1 MAQPDALKCGENSV
15 GQFSGSSQEIRIE
28 NLTKKFGNFIALN
41 DFSLTIGKGE
51 FITFLGPSGSGKTTT
66 LMLIAGFIHPTAGDI
81 RLGEESIISTPAHK
95 RNLGIVFQNYS
106 LFPHMTIAEN
116 IAFPLK
122 MRKLDAEDIKCKVD
136 DALELV
142 HLGEFEYRYP
152 KQLSGGQQQRVALA
166 RALVFRPPILLM
178 DEPLGALDKNLREA
192 MQLEIKSIQERL
204 NITTIYV
211 THDQS
216 EALTMSD
223 RIIVMNKGAV
233 EQIGTPKDLYERP
246 ANHFVAGFIGE
257 SNFLDGRVTRSDSE
271 AHYVAADPEYEFKVP
286 KGEDLP
292 AGTRVRLA
300 IRPEKLHFISTKL
313 NFISGYEDAP
323 DEWNSI
329 DGVISEHIYIGDLNR
344 YEVKIASDRIL
355 TIKYSNRTRTEGVDQ
370 IYARNK
376 PVKVGW
382 KWREARIVDVAQ

>member
-1 MAQPDALKCGENSV
+1 MNLSNSTKLEENLA
-15 GQFSGSSQEIRIE
+15 GQISTSAAEIRLE
-28 NLTKKFGNFIALN
+28 NLTKKYGDFVALDNFSIN
-41 DFSLTIGKGE
+41 IQKGE

-66 LMLIAGFIHPTAGDI
+66 LMLVAGFIFPTTGDI
-81 RLGEESIISTPAHK
+81 LIGDESIISKPANK

-122 MRKLDAEDIKCKVD
+122 MRKLDADSIKHKVK

-142 HLGEFEYRYP
+142 HLAEFGNRYP

-211 THDQS
+211 THDQA

-223 RIIVMNKGAV
+223 RIVVMNHGRV
-233 EQIGTPKDLYERP
+233 EQIGSPKDLYELS

-257 SNFLDGRVTRSDSE
+257 SNFLEGQVVREDGDAYYIASD
-271 AHYVAADPEYEFKVP
+271 HGDEFKVP
-286 KGEDLP
+286 KDKNLDVGSR
-292 AGTRVRLA
+292 TRIA
-300 IRPEKLHFISTKL
+300 IRPEKLHFISVKL
-313 NFISGYEDAP
+313 DFQSGFEESPA
-323 DEWNSI
+323 EWNCI
-329 DGVISEHIYIGDLNR
+329 DGVIKAHIYVGDMDR
-344 YEVKIASDRIL
+344 YEIEIAGNQIL
-355 TIKYSNRTRTEGVDQ
+355 TVKYSNRTRTKGAD
-370 IYARNK
+370 IMFGRNQ
-376 PVKVGW
+376 PVKIGW
-382 KWREARIVDVAQ
+382 KWHEARIVG

>member
-1 MAQPDALKCGENSV
+1 MTLPNPPKSEENLA
-15 GQFSGSSQEIRIE
+15 GQISGSAAEIRIE
-28 NLTKKFGNFIALN
+28 NLTKKFGDFVALN
-41 DFSLTIGKGE
+41 NFSINIRKGE

-66 LMLIAGFIHPTAGDI
+66 LMLVAGFIFPTAGDI
-81 RLGEESIISTPAHK
+81 RIGDESILPKPANK

-122 MRKLDAEDIKCKVD
+122 MRKLDANEIKSKVK
-136 DALELV
+136 DALGLV
-142 HLGEFEYRYP
+142 HLAEFGNRYP

-223 RIIVMNKGAV
+223 RIIVMNHGAV
-233 EQIGTPKDLYERP
+233 EQIGSPKDLYEFP
-246 ANHFVAGFIGE
+246 ANRFVAGFIGE
-257 SNFLDGRVTRSDSE
+257 SNFLEGRVARSDSE
-271 AHYVAADPEYEFKVP
+271 AHYIASDQGDEIKVP
-286 KGEDLP
+286 KDKDLS
-292 AGTRVRLA
+292 ANTRVCVA

-313 NFISGYEDAP
+313 DFNSGFEELP

-329 DGVISEHIYIGDLNR
+329 DGVISEHIYIGDLDR
-344 YEVKIASDRIL
+344 YEIKIFGDQIL
-355 TIKYSNRTRTEGVDQ
+355 TVKYSNRTRTRDVDV
-370 IYARNK
+370 IYDRNK

-382 KWREARIVDVAQ
+382 KWHEARIVA